1 MPKKQSK
8 SVEEPQIIAKLQA
21 LPAEPQTVISA
32 EPMLIYNI
40 AVLLN
45 ALFQMKIE
53 PTQAGYIPKRIAKK
67 IIPLLTMPPFGEH
80 EIDRDT
86 KDKNA
91 LAEEYINRL
100 YAILNKMHVIA
111 FQEDAFKEDKVHL
124 IPGPYYAAWAQWDFM
139 YQIHEMLAQW
149 QGGTYVN
156 ALSHVHMIYTQQP
169 KDYSAYKN
177 DYNYISGYGYD
188 LLHAQDKHKIFLLAL
203 KECQYTTWY
212 KLEDLLRK
220 IWSLENAERLQIF
233 SYQQKQPKKYDDWL
247 VFYGKAYIEILLGF
261 VSDLGLIDLGY
272 DEISKGTGIP
282 LEACSIRMTPRAE
295 QLARASQTMQE
306 TLDTR
311 QIKGP
316 RVAETVAPARTAE
329 SDGHYIIQPNFD
341 IMLLTPNMPLIYQLL
356 PFTQVKR
363 IHQASTLQLTRTSI
377 QRGLESGMTIEQII
391 AILTEHSRIEIAQ
404 NVLYSIRDWSSQF
417 KIARASS
424 GYIVEFPDE
433 ETAERSM
440 RNATIARIAPRQLTS
455 RIFFVSNL
463 AAVLVLKTKLDQD
476 GIQLIYHQ

>member
-8 SVEEPQIIAKLQA
+8 SVEEPQVIVKLQA
-21 LPAEPQTVISA
+21 RPDEPQTVISA

-67 IIPLLTMPPFGEH
+67 IIPLLTMPPYEEN
-80 EIDRDT
+80 EITRYLDE
-86 KDKNA
+86 NA
-91 LAEEYINRL
+91 LAEDYINRL
-100 YAILNKMHVIA
+100 YAILHKMELIA
-111 FQEDAFKEDKVHL
+111 FEEDAFKEGKVHL
-124 IPGPYYAAWAQWDFM
+124 IPGPQYATWAQWDFT

-149 QGGTYVN
+149 QRGTYVN
-156 ALSHVHMIYTQQP
+156 ALSHVNMIYTQQP
-169 KDYSAYKN
+169 KEYSAYYN
-177 DYNYISGYGYD
+177 DYNYISGYGSD
-188 LLHAQDKHKIFLLAL
+188 LLQAQNKHKFFLLAL
-203 KECQYTTWY
+203 KDCQYTTWY
-212 KLEDLLRK
+212 KLDDLMRK
-220 IWSLENAERLQIF
+220 IWSVESAERLQAF
-233 SYQQKQPKKYDDWL
+233 HYQQKPSKKYDDWL
-247 VFYGKAYIEILLGF
+247 MYYGKTYIEVLLGF

-272 DEISKGTGIP
+272 DEISQDMGIP
-282 LEACSIRMTPRAE
+282 LHACSIRMTPLAE
-295 QLARASQTMQE
+295 QLARTSQAIQE
-306 TLDTR
+306 RQVTR
-311 QIKGP
+311 QVKGP
-316 RVAETVAPARTAE
+316 RVKEAVAPARTPE
-329 SDGHYIIQPNFD
+329 SDGHYVIQPNFD

-391 AILTEHSRIEIAQ
+391 TILTEHSRIEIAQ

-417 KIARASS
+417 KIAQASS

-440 RNATIARIAPRQLTS
+440 RNTTIAKIAPRQLTS

-463 AAVLVLKTKLDQD
+463 AAVLALKTKLDQD
-476 GIQLIYHQ
+476 GIQLMYHQ